1 MEIKTGVGGDFEGLY
16 IYSMI
21 TSAEFLYFFF
31 FILESIEGIWSMH
44 GF

>member
-16 IYSMI
+16 ICLMI
-21 TSAEFLYFFF
+21 TSAGFLCSFF
-31 FILESIEGIWSMH
+31 FILESIEGIWSMR